1 MILYSSLDMPN
12 ETISNNDKN
21 VLMKLIITNEIKF
34 SGKNVFNPHIKIAE
48 IIVIIHIGYITL
60 LQYSEMDKFITEL
73 IIVRMPNKNKIRN
86 IVNTG

>member
-60 LQYSEMDKFITEL
+60 LQYSEMTSLLQNLLLLE
-73 IIVRMPNKNKIRN
+73 
-86 IVNTG
+86 

>member
-48 IIVIIHIGYITL
+48 IIVTIQRGYITMM
-60 LQYSEMDKFITEL
+60 QYAEIDKFITEL
-73 IIVRMPNKNKIRN
+73 IIVRMTKKNKIRN